1 MNQPLSEDDEGKR
14 VVGPDGEEIG
24 TVEKVDAGVA
34 HVDPKSSVSEA
45 VKERLDWGDQG
56 DYTFQE
62 THVESVTADEIVLG
76 EDGQKREAGER

>member
-1 MNQPLSEDDEGKR
+1 MNRPLSEDDEGKR

-34 HVDPKSSVSEA
+34 HVHPESSVSES
-45 VKERLDWGDQG
+45 VRERLDWSDRG

-62 THVESVTADEIVLG
+62 THVESVTADEVVLS
-76 EDGQKREAGER
+76 E